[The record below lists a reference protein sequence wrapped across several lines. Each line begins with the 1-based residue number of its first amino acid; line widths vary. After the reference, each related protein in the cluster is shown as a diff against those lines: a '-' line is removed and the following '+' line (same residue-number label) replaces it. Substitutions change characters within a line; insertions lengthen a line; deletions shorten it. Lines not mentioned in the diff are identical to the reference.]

1 MCVQIWLLFEQND
14 KNSGCQKLKN
24 DKTRGGKKRILT
36 SKLSPRNSR
45 ANSSSDLCFKKAW
58 RICCRCKCRVKQF
71 FTLVYWPSAHF
82 SRFLAF
88 ELVVTLTPL
97 AGKMPMSLQTLENEM
112 SIVKDGHEINKE
124 SARHCEE
131 KLRFM
136 GILK

>member
-1 MCVQIWLLFEQND
+1 MTKLEAGKNKEFRPQN
-14 KNSGCQKLKN
+14 S
-24 DKTRGGKKRILT
+24 
-36 SKLSPRNSR
+36 SPRNSR

-82 SRFLAF
+82 SCFLAF